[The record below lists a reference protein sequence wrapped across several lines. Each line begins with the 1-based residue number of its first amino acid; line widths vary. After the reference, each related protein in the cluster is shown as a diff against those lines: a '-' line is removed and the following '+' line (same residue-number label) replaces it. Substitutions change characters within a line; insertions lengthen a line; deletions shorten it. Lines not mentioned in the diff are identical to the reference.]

1 MSYMQSNPLG
11 FQTQDGML
19 TANDG
24 TAAGLTAA
32 FHDFGTSQADSYLQF
47 TDFGHGNSQGS
58 LAWNDGLGAAPARQ
72 QQGAGSGGGYGGLD
86 GLATSLNQLRFD
98 EGFEDASGTQTP
110 GQLPEWACAYCGI
123 HNPASVV
130 KCCSTG
136 KWFCNGKMG
145 SSGSCIVVH
154 LVRSRCREVQ
164 LHRDSPLGDAV
175 LECYNSGAR
184 NIFVLG
190 FVPVRSDNTVVLLAR
205 DTPPNAPAVK
215 DLGVDMSQWQPIV
228 EGRAFVPWLVKPP
241 GDDERLRAR
250 RLTPQQIGAL
260 EELWKARP
268 EAGLDDLEAAEEEGG
283 GGGKAA
289 ELMPVA
295 LRYDD
300 AAQYQSV
307 FHPLIAAEAEH
318 DRSMR
323 EQQRREGITVRWDT
337 AINKRRLALFYFPQ
351 DDVEVK
357 LLPGDELRLRH
368 KSAGA
373 HGAWEGTGHV
383 VGVANGIS
391 EEVQLE
397 MDKGDVPDDVTAGF
411 SLEFVWKSTTFD
423 RFSNAMK
430 LFRDYTASISGYLFH
445 CVLGHPVEPL
455 SLRILLP
462 SGGCS
467 APNLPELNHS
477 QLHAVR
483 SVLQQPLSL
492 IQGPPGTGKT
502 VTSATTVYHLSQAT
516 GSQVLVAAPSNV
528 AVDQLAEKV
537 AATGLKVVR
546 VCAKTREAVASPVEH
561 LTLHYQV
568 AHLDLPGADM
578 LRKLQLLKAEKGGLS
593 ATDERQF
600 LSIRRA
606 LEKEILAAADVV
618 CCTCVGAGDPR
629 LTALRFQHV
638 LVDEATQATEPEALM
653 PLVLGAK
660 QVILVG
666 DHCQLG
672 PVIMCKRAAEAG
684 LSLSL
689 FERLRLLGCKPLRL
703 QVQYRMHPCLS
714 EFPSNTFYEG
724 ALQNGAGAG
733 DRRAPAGLEFP
744 WPNPDKPM
752 MFWSQL
758 GAEEISASGTSYL
771 NRTEATNVEKLL
783 TRFLQCGVNPHQLG
797 VITPYEGQR
806 AHVTSTLV
814 RQGPLRQD
822 LYRAVEVSSVDAFQG
837 REKDY
842 IIVSCVRSNE
852 AGGIGFLG
860 DPRRLN
866 VALTRARYGLVLLG
880 NPRVLARSPLWGA
893 LLAHFKEQELLVEG
907 PLTNLKPSLAQLPQ
921 PKRRFDRAAF
931 GIDSAPGL
939 GGLGAVGRFHP
950 TARVGDPLPHTAHEG
965 GGGSG
970 SGGGG
975 GAAAG
980 LGAGDPVARPGFSP
994 FLGGPSCAIPAP
1006 GVIGG
1011 GGAKPRR
1018 PGGGGGGG
1026 GGLGAGLSD
1035 ASGLG
1040 LGASQLG
1047 LGLQTQID
1055 MGGSLGGGGN
1065 SFLLGGLGGFGT
1077 QDFGTA
1083 ASQGG
1088 ASQADGAFLGL
1099 SQALGGGGGQGR
1111 PG

>member
-1 MSYMQSNPLG
+1 MAQRQPQGSGVGLG
-11 FQTQDGML
+11 GFD
-19 TANDG
+19 
-24 TAAGLTAA
+24 GLTN
-32 FHDFGTSQADSYLQF
+32 SLQ
-47 TDFGHGNSQGS
+47 
-58 LAWNDGLGAAPARQ
+58 
-72 QQGAGSGGGYGGLD
+72 
-86 GLATSLNQLRFD
+86 QLRFD
-98 EGFEDASGTQTP
+98 EGLDDASSAQTP
-110 GQLPEWACAYCGI
+110 EQLPEWACAYCGI

-136 KWFCNGKMG
+136 KWFCNGRMG

-164 LHRDSPLGDAV
+164 LHKDSPLGDAV

-215 DLGVDMSQWQPIV
+215 DLGVDMAQWQPIV
-228 EGRAFVPWLVKPP
+228 EDRMFVPWLVKPP
-241 GDDERLRAR
+241 GDEERLRAR

-268 EAGLDDLEAAEEEGG
+268 EAGLDDLDEAGG
-283 GGGKAA
+283 ADGGGKVA

-295 LRYDD
+295 LRYED

-307 FHPLIAAEAEH
+307 FHPLCQAEADY
-318 DRSMR
+318 DRSLR
-323 EQQRREGITVRWDT
+323 EQQRREGINVRWDT
-337 AINKRRLALFYFPQ
+337 AINKKRLALFYFPQ

-357 LLPGDELRLRH
+357 LLPGDELRLKH

-373 HGAWEGTGHV
+373 RGAWEGTGHV

-391 EEVQLE
+391 EEIQLE

-423 RFSNAMK
+423 RMSNAMK

-445 CVLGHPVEPL
+445 CLLGHPVEPMA
-455 SLRILLP
+455 LRIPLP
-462 SGGCS
+462 SGSCS

-502 VTSATTVYHLSQAT
+502 VTSATTVYHLCQAT

-528 AVDQLAEKV
+528 AVDQLAEKL

-568 AHLDLPGADM
+568 ANLDLPGAEVF
-578 LRKLQLLKAEKGGLS
+578 RKLQMLKSEKGGLS
-593 ATDERQF
+593 ASDERQF
-600 LSIRRA
+600 VQLRRA

-733 DRRAPAGLEFP
+733 DRRPPAGLEFP

-842 IIVSCVRSNE
+842 IVVSCVRSNE
-852 AGGIGFLG
+852 QGGIGFLG

-907 PLTNLKPSLAQLPQ
+907 PLTHLKPSLAQLPQ

-931 GIDSAPGL
+931 GIDTASGL

-950 TARVGDPLPHTAHEG
+950 TERVGDPLPGPVPPG
-965 GGGSG
+965 GGHDG
-970 SGGGG
+970 SGGAASAD
-975 GAAAG
+975 GAAAAAAAG
-980 LGAGDPVARPGFSP
+980 GVGGSLGAGDPIARPGFSP
-994 FLGGPSCAIPAP
+994 FAGPSYAIPRP
-1006 GVIGG
+1006 GVIGDG
-1011 GGAKPRR
+1011 GKQRR
-1018 PGGGGGGG
+1018 PPGGGGAPPPGPPSAGPLPPGGNS
-1026 GGLGAGLSD
+1026 GLP
-1035 ASGLG
+1035 SGLG
-1040 LGASQLG
+1040 LGGASQLG
-1047 LGLQTQID
+1047 LHTQALD
-1055 MGGSLGGGGN
+1055 LGGADGLNTQGP
-1065 SFLLGGLGGFGT
+1065 LMLGGFGGAFGT
-1077 QDFGTA
+1077 QDFGA
-1083 ASQGG
+1083 AGV
-1088 ASQADGAFLGL
+1088 SQATDAGAGGFLGL
-1099 SQALGGGGGQGR
+1099 SQIGDFSGGLGVPGGAQGR
-1111 PG
+1111 PR